1 MTTFQHVLIIGY
13 VWPEPNSSA
22 AGSRMMQLIQA
33 MQSQGW
39 PITFASPAQ
48 LSEHMVDLAEMG
60 IACQAIELNS
70 ESFDTYISELN
81 PGLVIFDRFMMEEQ
95 FGWRVEKFCPNA
107 LRVLNTEDLHSLR
120 EARQKMIKKGKS
132 FDLSNANKVSQ
143 NLHTDLAIREVAAIF
158 RSDLTLMISPIE
170 VTLLTEHFQVPKQ
183 QLMYL
188 PFMLTPPPQDDVDS
202 LPSFEEREH
211 FISIGNFRHAPNWDV
226 VLQLKQHIWP
236 LIRKQLPK
244 AQMHIYGAYPPPKA
258 TQLHNEKQ
266 GFLIKGWADD
276 AKRVIKNARVLL
288 APIRFGA
295 GIKGKLSD
303 AMECGTPSITTEV
316 GSEGMLLDSTDPKLQ
331 WNGEIIS
338 LEQMLAQPQVY
349 ADAAIKAYQ
358 DSQEFSQFQQRGFEI
373 LAKQYDKATWQD
385 NFIAHLK
392 SQSEKKEVLRKD
404 NFFGLM
410 LRHHSMKSTQYMAQW
425 IEAKNKT

>member
-1 MTTFQHVLIIGY
+1 MSVFRQVLIIGY

-22 AGSRMMQLIQA
+22 AGSRMMQLIMA
-33 MQSQGW
+33 MQAQDW

-48 LSEHMVDLAEMG
+48 LSEHMADLDG
-60 IACQAIELNS
+60 LGVTCQGIELNS
-70 ESFDTYISELN
+70 ESFDTYITELN
-81 PGLVIFDRFMMEEQ
+81 PDLVIFDRFMMEEQ

-120 EARQKMIKKGKS
+120 EARQKAMKKGIV
-132 FDLSNANKVSQ
+132 FDIFNPVEVSRL
-143 NLHTDLAIREVAAIF
+143 LHSDLAIREVAAIF
-158 RSDLTLMISPIE
+158 RSDLTLMISPAE
-170 VTLLTEHFQVPKQ
+170 FTLLTEHFQVSTQ
-183 QLMYL
+183 QLMHL
-188 PFMLTPPPQDDVDS
+188 PFMLSPLTKDDIDE
-202 LPSFEEREH
+202 LPDFEDREH

-266 GFLIKGWADD
+266 GFFIKGWAED
-276 AKRVIKNARVLL
+276 AKVVMKSARICL

-303 AMECGTPSITTEV
+303 AMECGTPSITTTL
-316 GSEGMLLDSTDPKLQ
+316 GSEGMYFQLP
-331 WNGEIIS
+331 WNGEIVDT
-338 LEQMLAQPQVY
+338 QAMLDEPKVF
-349 ADAAIKAYQ
+349 ADVAVKLYQ
-358 DSQEFSQFQQRGFEI
+358 DEQSFKIYQNCGYKLIKQ
-373 LAKQYDKATWQD
+373 QYDEAYWQPIFIERLLKQFDQCLSLRQD
-385 NFIAHLK
+385 NFTG
-392 SQSEKKEVLRKD
+392 Q
-404 NFFGLM
+404 M

-425 IEAKNKT
+425 IEAKNSPKVD